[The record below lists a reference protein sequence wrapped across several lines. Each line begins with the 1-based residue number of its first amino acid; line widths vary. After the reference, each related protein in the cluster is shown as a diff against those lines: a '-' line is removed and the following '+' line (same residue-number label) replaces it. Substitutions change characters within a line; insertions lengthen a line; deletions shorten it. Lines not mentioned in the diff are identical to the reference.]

1 MGRKQMECFSRKH
14 AFNHIFNMLVEFEAF
29 IQKYNSNG
37 SITLLGWGFILNKV
51 KQKNNY
57 VKRNISCKRGII
69 STLRKVFQNHD

>member
-1 MGRKQMECFSRKH
+1 MEWISRKH

-37 SITLLGWGFILNKV
+37 CITLLGWGFILKKV
-51 KQKNNY
+51 KY